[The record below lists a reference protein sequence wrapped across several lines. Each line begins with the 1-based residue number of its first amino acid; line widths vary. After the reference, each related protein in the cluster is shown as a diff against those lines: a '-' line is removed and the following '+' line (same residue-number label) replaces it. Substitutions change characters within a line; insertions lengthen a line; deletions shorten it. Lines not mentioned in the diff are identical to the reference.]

1 MLYARLLSASRIA
14 RDAEDVAWLAKKLGY
29 HDVELY
35 TVHEQHVDEVKFGV
49 AAPVGAIFL
58 KGLIGKTLRGMEA
71 AVAAG
76 RFAGGRAY
84 AYKKKILLDADAGHL
99 EIDPVKAE
107 ILTRIFRDF
116 ASGLSSVK
124 IATALNEEGIPGPR
138 GGEWNAS
145 TIRGNPKVLTGILN
159 NPLYIGRLVWGRR
172 QWRRNPDSE
181 MREAALSPA

>member
-1 MLYARLLSASRIA
+1 MRWRTAVRRVSVALHPPRRYLEPAPGRLRRERGHLPLQGLSARERGTPPHHDPHRRRIYPPLPA
-14 RDAEDVAWLAKKLGY
+14 SCSATRL
-29 HDVELY
+29 
-35 TVHEQHVDEVKFGV
+35 
-49 AAPVGAIFL
+49 PP
-58 KGLIGKTLRGMEA
+58 
-71 AVAAG
+71 
-76 RFAGGRAY
+76 Y

-107 ILTRIFRDF
+107 IVTRIFRDF